1 MRCSFVYFKISLVT
15 FNGIIYKLRYNNDN
29 KCYEYN
35 IIVQVVDNC
44 LYDLITG
51 KKIIMKSDRIE
62 NHYLN
67 HEYLLCSVFDFNMDS
82 SIWYRSNGIGNFIAK
97 SLSLGE
103 VIYYLK
109 KLSDEDITRYKL
121 AMQSLEEEAK
131 KYVMKYSKKL

>member
-1 MRCSFVYFKISLVT
+1 MYFKISLVT

-51 KKIIMKSDRIE
+51 KKIIMKCDRIE

-109 KLSDEDITRYKL
+109 KLSYEDITRYKL
-121 AMQSLEEEAK
+121 AIQSLEEEAK

>member
-1 MRCSFVYFKISLVT
+1 MYFKISLVT

-51 KKIIMKSDRIE
+51 KKIIMKCDRIE

-103 VIYYLK
+103 VRSNILFK
-109 KLSDEDITRYKL
+109 EIKL
-121 AMQSLEEEAK
+121 
-131 KYVMKYSKKL
+131 